1 MKGFRQQH
9 KECKANGNLVED
21 GCPKCGQV
29 LLICKKYG
37 KQCKSGLCLK
47 DREYQAE
54 LDKVF
59 KTFENIKLDI
69 SK

>member
-9 KECKANGNLVED
+9 KECLEKGNVVRD
-21 GCPKCGQV
+21 NCIRCSQV

-37 KQCKSGLCLK
+37 KQCRSSLCLK